1 ITKVQCTLLMHSG
14 WRVVGELKM
23 GWGVS
28 HRTRP
33 NLHSW
38 VPPSIP
44 SYLKNFTLLKKS
56 LEEFCV

>member
-14 WRVVGELKM
+14 WRAVGELEPL
-23 GWGVS
+23 
-28 HRTRP
+28 RRP
-33 NLHSW
+33 NFHSW
-38 VPPSIP
+38 VPHSIP

>member
-1 ITKVQCTLLMHSG
+1 MTKVQCTLLMHSG
-14 WRVVGELKM
+14 WRAVGELKM
-23 GWGVS
+23 GWGN
-28 HRTRP
+28 RM

-38 VPPSIP
+38 VPHSIP